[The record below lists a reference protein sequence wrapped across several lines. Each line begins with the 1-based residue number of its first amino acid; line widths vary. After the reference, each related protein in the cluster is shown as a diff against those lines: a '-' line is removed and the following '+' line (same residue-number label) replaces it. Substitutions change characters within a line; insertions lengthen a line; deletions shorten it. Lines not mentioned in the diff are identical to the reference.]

1 MENIN
6 ILYIILCII
15 SILLCI
21 LSIINARE
29 AKEFYRKTLE
39 QKEDMIKTLKEYE
52 TDVITSTLIEKFKEI
67 PRYHELSGKHEWYLF
82 NIQSIVFYIR
92 DNKDN
97 PEVFKDF
104 DIFEVCESLAIAWCK
119 RPEDIFKDFI
129 IISEYYNPKE
139 KKEEKKEEKEEEK

>member
-6 ILYIILCII
+6 ILYTILCIL

-21 LSIINARE
+21 SILNAGK

-52 TDVITSTLIEKFKEI
+52 TDVITSTLNEQFKEI
-67 PRYHELSGKHEWYLF
+67 PRYRELSGKHEWYLF

-92 DNKDN
+92 NHSDI
-97 PEVFKDF
+97 EERGF

-119 RPEDIFKDFI
+119 RPEDIFKDFTI
-129 IISEYYNPKE
+129 LSDFYKIEVKE
-139 KKEEKKEEKEEEK
+139 NVNERR

>member
-6 ILYIILCII
+6 ILYTILCIL

-21 LSIINARE
+21 SIINARK

-39 QKEDMIKTLKEYE
+39 QKEDMIKNLKEYE
-52 TDVITSTLIEKFKEI
+52 TDVITSTLTEKFKEI

-92 DNKDN
+92 NHQDMM
-97 PEVFKDF
+97 ELGEF

-119 RPEDIFKDFI
+119 RPEDIFKDFTI
-129 IISEYYNPKE
+129 LSDFYKIEMKDDVNE
-139 KKEEKKEEKEEEK
+139 RR

>member
-6 ILYIILCII
+6 ILYIILCIL

-21 LSIINARE
+21 LSIINAGK

-52 TDVITSTLIEKFKEI
+52 IDEISSTLIEKFKEI

-82 NIQSIVFYIR
+82 NLQSVAFYIR

-104 DIFEVCESLAIAWCK
+104 DIFDVMESIAIAWCK
-119 RPEDIFKDFI
+119 ISDSVFKDFI

-139 KKEEKKEEKEEEK
+139 KKEEKEEEK